1 MKSQSVQYNR
11 ILVATDESECAK
23 KALAHAHTIAT
34 INNSSV
40 ALVHVMEVTAQ
51 TNYVSDP
58 LLGQQPIVVP
68 DATEAQME
76 HAKDLLNEIAE
87 QFSDLKEVY
96 TFHRVGIPRQEI
108 LDVAAEWDADLII
121 MGTHGRTG
129 FDHFLSGSVSESV
142 VRRSLCPV
150 LVVPCKK
157 DSYQVFPENCS
168 PAHTDRR

>member
-1 MKSQSVQYNR
+1 MKSQRIQYNR

-23 KALAHAHTIAT
+23 KALAHAHTIAM

-68 DATEAQME
+68 DTTDAQLE
-76 HAKDLLNEIAE
+76 HAKALLNEIAE
-87 QFSDLKEVY
+87 QFSDVKELY

-108 LDVAAEWDADLII
+108 LDVAAEWNADLII

-157 DSYQVFPENCS
+157 DN
-168 PAHTDRR
+168 